1 MAYLSD
7 AAQGFIDSFSKQPD
21 DEKRT
26 RSATVS
32 FIDNEGTI
40 WVRLIGSDSDTPVV
54 QSSATVNPGDF
65 VEVVTENGRAR
76 IYGNVS
82 NPSAQI
88 EFANEINNNA
98 LQALND
104 AQTASNAAVSAQ
116 RSADSAAGAAANAQ
130 ESANDA
136 ATAAG
141 QAIADAAT
149 ANANANQAIADAAAA
164 STAAG
169 NAQTSANQAA
179 SAAATANANA
189 TQALTDAAS
198 ASAAASQAQ
207 TDATAAGTAAANAA
221 SAAASAQA
229 DATQALTDAASASS
243 AASAAQTSANQAAS
257 AASSAQTSANT
268 ANTAAA
274 QAVEDA
280 AAAQASASSA
290 SSAAYTAGVA
300 AAVAQA
306 AAEAAQGDIDEM
318 ENWFYHDTL
327 GAHVLGDDNG
337 YRTDVSSTGMQVVD
351 TSDQQPVVSVGAS
364 GGQFG
369 KSNGFHLVLLP
380 TELSLRDPNDLR
392 VAYIEVD
399 SQGNSLFYVANAVIV
414 DDLRFGGGDWK
425 WAARQN
431 RNLSLKWLGGSI

>member
-7 AAQGFIDSFSKQPD
+7 AAQGFIDAFAKQPD

-169 NAQTSANQAA
+169 NAQTSANQ
-179 SAAATANANA
+179 
-189 TQALTDAAS
+189 
-198 ASAAASQAQ
+198 
-207 TDATAAGTAAANAA
+207 AA

>member
-1 MAYLSD
+1 MAYLGE
-7 AAQGFIDSFSKQPD
+7 AAQGFIEAFSKQPD

-32 FIDNEGTI
+32 FIDNEGII
-40 WVRLIGSDSDTPVV
+40 WVRFVGADSDTPVV

-88 EFANEINNNA
+88 SYADTINANA

-130 ESANDA
+130 QS
-136 ATAAG
+136 
-141 QAIADAAT
+141 
-149 ANANANQAIADAAAA
+149 
-164 STAAG
+164 
-169 NAQTSANQAA
+169 A
-179 SAAATANANA
+179 SAAATA
-189 TQALTDAAS
+189 
-198 ASAAASQAQ
+198 
-207 TDATAAGTAAANAA
+207 
-221 SAAASAQA
+221 
-229 DATQALTDAASASS
+229 
-243 AASAAQTSANQAAS
+243 
-257 AASSAQTSANT
+257 
-268 ANTAAA
+268 AA
-274 QAVEDA
+274 QAVADAATAQESASEASDA
-280 AAAQASASSA
+280 AA
-290 SSAAYTAGVA
+290 TAGIA
-300 AAVAQA
+300 ASVAQA

-327 GAHVLGDDNG
+327 GAHVLGDSDG

-369 KSNGFHLVLLP
+369 KSSGFHLVLLP

-431 RNLSLKWLGGSI
+431 RNLSLKWLGGNV